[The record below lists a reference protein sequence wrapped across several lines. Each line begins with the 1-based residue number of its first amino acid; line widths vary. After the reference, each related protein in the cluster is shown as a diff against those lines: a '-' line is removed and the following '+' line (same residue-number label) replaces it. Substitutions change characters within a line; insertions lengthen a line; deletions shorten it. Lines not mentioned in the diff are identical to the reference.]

1 MLRCRAAGESHGEAL
16 AALIEG
22 VPAGVA
28 ENCSTS
34 HVNDMIK
41 SHG

>member
-1 MLRCRAAGESHGEAL
+1 MLRWRAAGESHGEAL

-22 VPAGVA
+22 MPAGVA

-34 HVNDMIK
+34 HVNDMIE